1 MVTKIRFLIGFLS
14 LFLAASCFSDKEYIP
29 VDFSQTVSVPK
40 PQQKTDSEKQIR
52 VAIAAMI
59 SPKETFVYYQDILQY
74 LGRKINFEIQLVQR
88 KTYQEVN
95 ELLLNNKI
103 DLAFICS
110 GPYALEKE
118 KYEFDAIVTPIVRGN
133 PFYQSYLIVHKD
145 SQFFELEDLRNHSF
159 AFSDPNSNSGSLVP
173 NYWLH
178 TMKERPESFF
188 RSTNFTYSH
197 DNSILTVA
205 KSLVDGAAVDGHK
218 WEYFQQKDNT
228 YTSQTRIIKKSE
240 KFGSPPLVASKFLSE
255 KLKKSIQTILLSMH
269 EEREGKE
276 ILENLLIDRFTKTE
290 PKWYQPIQKMHKS
303 LINTKS

>member
-1 MVTKIRFLIGFLS
+1 MIGFLS

>member
-59 SPKETFVYYQDILQY
+59 SAKETFVYYQDILQY

>member
-52 VAIAAMI
+52 VTIAAMI

>member
-1 MVTKIRFLIGFLS
+1 
-14 LFLAASCFSDKEYIP
+14 
-29 VDFSQTVSVPK
+29 
-40 PQQKTDSEKQIR
+40 
-52 VAIAAMI
+52 
-59 SPKETFVYYQDILQY
+59 
-74 LGRKINFEIQLVQR
+74 
-88 KTYQEVN
+88 
-95 ELLLNNKI
+95 
-103 DLAFICS
+103 
-110 GPYALEKE
+110 
-118 KYEFDAIVTPIVRGN
+118 
-133 PFYQSYLIVHKD
+133 
-145 SQFFELEDLRNHSF
+145 
-159 AFSDPNSNSGSLVP
+159 
-173 NYWLH
+173 
-178 TMKERPESFF
+178 MKERPESFF

>member
-228 YTSQTRIIKKSE
+228 YTAQTRIIKKSE